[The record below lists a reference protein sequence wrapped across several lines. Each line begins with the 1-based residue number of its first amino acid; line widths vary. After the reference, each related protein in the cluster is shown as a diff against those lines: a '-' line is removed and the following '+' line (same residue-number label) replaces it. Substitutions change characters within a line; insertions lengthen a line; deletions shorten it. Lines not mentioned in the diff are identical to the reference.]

1 MALSENRRP
10 NQMLLSGKG
19 FSNHAA
25 PFLHFFIERYREAFD
40 AEIDAF
46 VKSVETQQPSVVGF
60 DDGRRA
66 LALAEA
72 ALKSIA
78 ESRAVKVSEVE

>member
-1 MALSENRRP
+1 VSENRRP

-19 FSNHAA
+19 FSNHSA
-25 PFLHFFIERYREAFD
+25 PLLHFFIERYREAFD

-46 VKSVETQQPSVVGF
+46 VKAVETHQPPVVGF

-66 LALAEA
+66 LVLAEA

-78 ESRAVKVSEVE
+78 EGRAVKVSEVD